1 MDRARLLAI
10 LGGCVPSILL
20 LLAWA
25 GCTDEIVTPERSG
38 GLKVAL
44 SDQAEAVDHGW
55 LVLDGNHDG
64 REFMTRV
71 GTYLES
77 EPIIVE
83 PGIHL
88 FEITAVAEDETPLF
102 YGAATDTIAPGAGS
116 VDVDIVLRVI
126 GPSCAIEP
134 DHLDFGTVQV
144 GTAVRDTLTVTNLA
158 GALGNLPLD
167 VQTSCPGFTIVQGGG
182 AADLEPGASLLVVLE
197 FRPLAGGPFAC
208 SLDWGTDCPTI
219 PLTGFGEDPPEC
231 LLDPASAVVD
241 FGQMETGETLRSGFT
256 ITNGGGGLLT
266 GEVSLPGGC
275 GAFSLVFGAGPFQL
289 AAGGS
294 LEVVIDFH
302 PGAPGTFSCEVATG
316 SGCGLVTLTGT
327 ASPPPVCSLT
337 PASGLLDFGSVLIG
351 GSAELA
357 FAIAN
362 TGGGLLTGTVPDP
375 ECAGF
380 VLAAG
385 GGAFSLGAGES
396 RSVTVVF
403 QPEIPGP
410 YECELDLGAACGPF
424 VLTGTAEDLPPLCA
438 VDLSGPVLDFGM
450 VEPGQSA
457 SLSFRLSNAG
467 GSVLEGSVSPPGC
480 PEFSLTAGEGEYA
493 LEAGESVLVTVR
505 FAPGDEGPAACD
517 LDVGA
522 ACGAI
527 SLTGEGVGTP
537 VCALDPAGGILDFG
551 GLTVGETADLS
562 FSLANVGGG
571 LLEGAIIPADCTGF
585 TLQSGAGAFQLAAA
599 ESRTVTVRFA
609 PQEPGTHTCVVETGT
624 ACGGVT
630 LVGTAED
637 APACAVDPAAG
648 GLDFG
653 VVTLGSSAQATVT
666 ITNTGGGLLEG
677 SVPTLDCPG
686 FSLVSGTGDYSLGA
700 DESLEVTIRFAPTVA
715 GEYSCELDPGA
726 GCGPV
731 PLTGTGER
739 APICSINLQGDI
751 LDFGAVLV
759 GETGT
764 ESLIIT
770 NLGGGLLEGSVPV
783 PACPDFTVTSG
794 GGPFALAGGQSRT
807 VVLAF
812 SPSSEGD
819 RICGLSLGTPCGS
832 IQLIG
837 TGYTQPECAIEPE
850 TLRLQFG
857 SVPVGETTD
866 LDFIITNVGTGIL
879 SGTVFPPDCQ
889 GFGIV
894 AGGGSYALAAGQSR
908 TVTVRFAPEEATSYS
923 CQLSTGASCEPVVLT
938 GTGLGV
944 PLCSV
949 SPTSL
954 DFGVVGSG
962 QYVQRTVTIS
972 NLGTGALTGY
982 VALNDSLDCCVIV
995 SGGGPLLLQ
1004 PGQSRVV
1011 TLGFQATEARTYAF
1025 SLAIGTPCG
1034 EVPCTAVIENGGIC
1048 SIIPASG
1055 TLDFGFVGVGQT
1067 ARRTMCVTN
1076 VGTADLAGSIILDQG
1091 AFYLVLGGGPFN
1103 LAPGDTVFAVVEF
1116 YPYTSGEFT
1125 ATLTTGTDCGDVVCR
1140 GTGVLG
1146 GKPAPLEPREIDFG
1160 KVEVGQAVELPFT
1173 ITNAETRPIS
1183 GVVVSP
1189 CAGFRVADGGG
1200 RFVLDP
1206 GESHEV
1212 TVAFAPPGTGL
1223 FTCKIYVGPDKGGGF
1238 ATFLP
1243 VFGEGYR

>member
-1 MDRARLLAI
+1 MDRARLLTI
-10 LGGCVPSILL
+10 LGGCVLSVLL

-25 GCTDEIVTPERSG
+25 GCTDQIVTPERSG

-55 LVLDGNHDG
+55 LVLDGNHDD

-77 EPIIVE
+77 EPIFVE
-83 PGIHL
+83 PGVHL

-134 DHLDFGTVQV
+134 DHLDFGTVPV
-144 GTAVRDTLTVTNLA
+144 GTAVRDTLTVTNQA

-167 VQTSCPGFTIVQGGG
+167 VQTSCPGFAIVQGGG
-182 AADLEPGASLLVVLE
+182 AADLEPGASLQVVVE

-208 SLDWGTDCPTI
+208 SLDWGTDCPPI
-219 PLTGFGEDPPEC
+219 PLTGTGENLPEC
-231 LLDPASAVVD
+231 LLDPVGAVVD
-241 FGQMETGETLRSGFT
+241 FGQLETGETLRSGFT
-256 ITNGGGGLLT
+256 ITNGGGGVLT

-275 GAFSLVFGAGPFQL
+275 EAFSLVFGAGPFQL

-316 SGCGLVTLTGT
+316 SGCGPVTLTGT
-327 ASPPPVCSLT
+327 ASPPPACSLT
-337 PASGLLDFGSVLIG
+337 PASGLLDFGTVLIG

-357 FAIAN
+357 FTIAN
-362 TGGGLLTGTVPDP
+362 AGGGLLTGTVPDLG
-375 ECAGF
+375 CTGF

-385 GGAFSLGAGES
+385 GGEYALEAGES
-396 RSVTVVF
+396 RTVTVVF
-403 QPEIPGP
+403 QPDVPGP
-410 YECELDLGAACGPF
+410 FECSLDLGTACGPL
-424 VLTGTAEDLPPLCA
+424 VLTGTAQDLPPLCA
-438 VDLSGPVLDFGM
+438 VDIPGAALDFGI

-480 PEFSLTAGEGEYA
+480 PEFSVTSGGGEYA

-505 FAPGDEGPAACD
+505 FAPEAEGPAACD
-517 LDVGA
+517 LAVGA
-522 ACGAI
+522 ACGTIA
-527 SLTGEGVGTP
+527 LTGEGVGTP
-537 VCALDPAGGILDFG
+537 VCAVDPAGGILDFG
-551 GLTVGETADLS
+551 ELMVGGTVDLS
-562 FSLANVGGG
+562 FSVANVGGG
-571 LLEGAIIPADCTGF
+571 LLEGTIIPADCAGF
-585 TLQSGAGAFQLAAA
+585 SLQSGAGAFQLAAA

-609 PQEPGTHTCVVETGT
+609 PQESGTYSCVVETGT
-624 ACGGVT
+624 ACGGIT

-637 APACAVDPAAG
+637 PPACAVDPAVG

-653 VVTLGSSAQATVT
+653 VVTVGSSAQATMT

-677 SVPTLDCPG
+677 SVPALDCPG

-700 DESLEVTIRFAPTVA
+700 DESLEVTVRFAPTAA

-731 PLTGTGER
+731 PLTGTGEQ
-739 APICSINLQGDI
+739 APTCSVSILDGI

-759 GETGT
+759 GETVT

-770 NLGGGLLEGSVPV
+770 NLGGGVLEGSVPV

-794 GGPFALAGGQSRT
+794 GGAFALAGGQSRT

-819 RICGLSLGTPCGS
+819 RICGLSLGTPCGG

-837 TGYTQPECAIEPE
+837 AGYTEPVCAIEPE
-850 TLRLQFG
+850 TLLLQFG

-866 LDFIITNVGTGIL
+866 MDFTITNVGTGVL
-879 SGTVFPPDCQ
+879 SGTVSQPDCQ
-889 GFGIV
+889 GFGIQ
-894 AGGGSYALAAGQSR
+894 AGGGAYALAAGQSR
-908 TVTVRFAPEEATSYS
+908 TVTVRFAPEEAGSFS
-923 CQLSTGASCEPVVLT
+923 CQLGTGSGCEPVVLA
-938 GTGLGV
+938 GSGLGV

-962 QYVQRTVTIS
+962 QYAQRTVTIS
-972 NLGTGALTGY
+972 NLGTGALTGN
-982 VALNDSLDCCVIV
+982 VTLNDSLDCSAIV

-1011 TLGFQATEARTYAF
+1011 TIGFQATEARTYAF
-1025 SLAIGTPCG
+1025 SLATGTPCG
-1034 EVPCTAVIENGGIC
+1034 DVPCTAVIENEGIC
-1048 SIIPASG
+1048 RIIPASG
-1055 TLDFGFVGVGQT
+1055 SLDFGLVAVGQT
-1067 ARRTMCVTN
+1067 ARRAMCVTN
-1076 VGTADLAGSIILDQG
+1076 VGTADLAGSISLDQG
-1091 AFYLVLGGGPFN
+1091 AFYLVQGGGPFN

-1140 GTGVLG
+1140 GTAVLG
-1146 GKPAPLEPREIDFG
+1146 GKPAPLEPPEIDFG
-1160 KVEVGQAVELPFT
+1160 MVEVGQAVELPFT
-1173 ITNAETRPIS
+1173 ITNAENRRIS

-1189 CAGFRVADGGG
+1189 CAGFRIASGGG

-1212 TVAFAPPGTGL
+1212 TVEFAPPGTGL
-1223 FTCKIYVGPDKGGGF
+1223 FTCKIYVGPEKAGGF

-1243 VFGEGYR
+1243 VYGEGYR